1 MTVRSAVDNTYR
13 FFHWGAV
20 ALISSSVFFPTEDK
34 LLGILILAPIILFL
48 FWLYLGTWY
57 ELREDH
63 LYARSGPFREKI
75 PYDRI
80 RRVERVRNSFSSMAL
95 SRDRIGIWQQG
106 KGFFTGT
113 TFISPVNPD
122 AFFGELKTRCRNL
135 EKDTD
140 KQRKK

>member
-13 FFHWGAV
+13 FFHWGTV
-20 ALISSSVFFPTEDK
+20 ALISASLLFPTGDSALE
-34 LLGILILAPIILFL
+34 LILLSPVLLFL

-57 ELREDH
+57 ELRADH

-95 SRDRIGIWQQG
+95 SRDRIGIWQHG
-106 KGFFTGT
+106 KGFLTGT
-113 TFISPVNPD
+113 TYISPLDPD
-122 AFFGELKTRCRNL
+122 EFFRALKARCRNL
-135 EKDTD
+135 QADTG
-140 KQRKK
+140 KR

>member
-20 ALISSSVFFPTEDK
+20 ALISASLLFPAEDK
-34 LLGILILAPIILFL
+34 VLALLILAPAVLFL
-48 FWLYLGTWY
+48 FWLYFGTWY

-80 RRVERVRNSFSSMAL
+80 RRVERVRNSYSSMAL
-95 SRDRIGIWQQG
+95 SRDRIGIWQHG

-113 TFISPVNPD
+113 TFISPVDPD
-122 AFFGELKTRCRNL
+122 AFFRELKARCTNLGQVTETR
-135 EKDTD
+135 
-140 KQRKK
+140 